1 MFLCDLAD
9 IVYKGNEYELTDSV
23 MVSME
28 CIGAVALYLFRV
40 FLGKENCD
48 GNRYGAERIRSF

>member
-1 MFLCDLAD
+1 MKIYAD

-28 CIGAVALYLFRV
+28 CIGAVALSLLFREGV
-40 FLGKENCD
+40 EKVIE
-48 GNRYGAERIRSF
+48 A

>member
-1 MFLCDLAD
+1 MKKERKNGTNIKKVRGHIMYLYILAD

-28 CIGAVALYLFRV
+28 LIGAVALSL
-40 FLGKENCD
+40 L
-48 GNRYGAERIRSF
+48 